1 MGNTRSSRLVSR
13 DFREKLGDKLRSER
27 LKLNYTQKDLA
38 IMTTLTT
45 TTIHFIENG
54 NITNIDYYVEY
65 AKAVGY
71 DFGKFKEFGIE
82 LVPKVPLPE
91 EHSKRIN
98 LTSKIKSFIIQGQ
111 FLGPGKTVSEIKK
124 QLVNLKQ
131 INASEVSSAD
141 IAGVMRNLLKDNIV
155 QIQEK
160 TGHKNIYINGSE

>member
-1 MGNTRSSRLVSR
+1 MKSPRNNRLVSR
-13 DFREKLGDKLRSER
+13 EFRENLGRQLKAER
-27 LKLNYTQKDLA
+27 LKHNYTLGDVA
-38 IMTTLTT
+38 IMTTATIN
-45 TTIHFIENG
+45 TIHLIEKG
-54 NITNIDYYVEY
+54 ETTNIDYYVEY

-91 EHSKRIN
+91 EHRKRIN

-131 INASEVSSAD
+131 INSSEVSSAD

-160 TGHKNIYINGSE
+160 NGHKNIYINGSE